1 MKRALVLAAAAG
13 ALVSRA
19 ETRRRRAAHR
29 LAGVALNVLRRA
41 DRRARSRAAQ
51 RRPDRAVRRPDT
63 ARRERHAAGPD
74 ALLQVGSVRRRRQAR
89 ADHSSARGVADR
101 PRPLGCA
108 ARLRPDARRRRV
120 RCRLGHG
127 ARTAVCCCSCSVRR
141 EGSPRST
148 FRGSTRSR
156 SRSPVAAS
164 VPSAQAEQQLA
175 STIGLLQATR
185 DGRQLL
191 ADVRAF
197 VAGIN
202 AYHAANRLPIEPWTL
217 NDVAAMGALIG
228 ARLRRRRRRRDA
240 TLDVPRRACN
250 ASLGDERGKVVFDDL
265 RDRNDP
271 ETPTTIAKAFP
282 WEDGTRT
289 GVGNATVDDGSFVP
303 VTLRRGLVARRAT
316 TQADV
321 ERAARR
327 SQLAPRTDTRSSS
340 PARRS
345 ATSIRSSCSSS
356 TSTAAAST
364 HAARRSRASRFYV
377 LLGRGKDYAWS
388 LTSSTSDLIDDYA
401 EELCGDDT
409 HYRYQGSCREMG
421 SFDAGTL
428 KGAAGEPDR
437 RLLFR
442 TTVHGPVIG
451 YATVGGRRVAIAR
464 KRATRGRELLSGLA
478 WQDLNTNKPRNA
490 TRVPPLGSRLEMSF
504 NWVYADDRDIATFS
518 SGRLPIRPDT
528 VDPGLPT
535 VGNGDFEWRGLLP
548 FARHP
553 QAVSPASGELANW
566 NNKPAPGFTRA
577 DDQWSYGSVQRVDL
591 LRNGLAARRRT
602 RSPGRLGDER
612 GRDAGPAG
620 RRGLAD
626 DPGGPRLGPRAER
639 ASPVRCASSSTSG
652 GRRVRAAWTV
662 TSTAR
667 STIRAPPS
675 WTVGWRR
682 IGDAVLA
689 PVLGPLVSR
698 LRQVNADH
706 DEPGANGNGFG
717 SGWYGYVDKD
727 LRTLLGRP
735 VTGPFRT
742 RFCGAGDL
750 AACRTALWGA
760 LDATAARAAG
770 RSGSRFRP
778 LARRCDRGAR
788 AFRRRPSAAD
798 DALREP
804 ADVPAG
810 HDLHGASAA
819 VSAGCQTGVR
829 PGRNTPGKGGWLG

>member
-1 MKRALVLAAAAG
+1 MPAG
-13 ALVSRA
+13 S
-19 ETRRRRAAHR
+19 RRRTAA
-29 LAGVALNVLRRA
+29 
-41 DRRARSRAAQ
+41 
-51 RRPDRAVRRPDT
+51 
-63 ARRERHAAGPD
+63 
-74 ALLQVGSVRRRRQAR
+74 
-89 ADHSSARGVADR
+89 
-101 PRPLGCA
+101 
-108 ARLRPDARRRRV
+108 
-120 RCRLGHG
+120 
-127 ARTAVCCCSCSVRR
+127 CSCSCFVRR
-141 EGSPRST
+141 GRIAALDVPGIDAFSFALSG
-148 FRGSTRSR
+148 RGFQ
-156 SRSPVAAS
+156 
-164 VPSAQAEQQLA
+164 PSAQAEQQLG
-175 STIGLLQATR
+175 STIALLQTTR

-202 AYHAANRLPIEPWTL
+202 AYHAANRLPIEPWTV

-228 ARLRRRRRRRDA
+228 AVFGAGGGDETRRSMFLDA
-240 TLDVPRRACN
+240 LQG
-250 ASLGDERGKVVFDDL
+250 SLGDERGKIVFDDL

-282 WEDGTRT
+282 WEEGTRT

-303 VTLRRGLVARRAT
+303 VTYGAVSSLVAPRHKLMSNALLVGRNRSTNGHPLFVAGP
-316 TQADV
+316 QVGHFYPQLLLELDLHGGGIDA
-321 ERAARR
+321 RGAAFPGI
-327 SQLAPRTDTRSSS
+327 S
-340 PARRS
+340 
-345 ATSIRSSCSSS
+345 
-356 TSTAAAST
+356 
-364 HAARRSRASRFYV
+364 FYV

-428 KGAAGEPDR
+428 KGAPGEPDR

-490 TRVPPLGSRLEMSF
+490 AEFLRSAARLEMSF

-528 VDPGLPT
+528 IDPGLPT
-535 VGNGDFEWRGLLP
+535 SGNGDFEWRGLLP

-566 NNKPAPGFTRA
+566 NNKPAPGFTAA

-591 LRNGLAARRRT
+591 LRNGLAARRT
-602 RSPGRLGDER
+602 HT
-612 GRDAGPAG
+612 
-620 RRGLAD
+620 LATVVSAMNAAATQD
-626 DPGGPRLGPRAER
+626 LRAVEVW
-639 ASPVRCASSSTSG
+639 P
-652 GRRVRAAWTV
+652 
-662 TSTAR
+662 
-667 STIRAPPS
+667 TIRAVLDSGPAPS
-675 WTVGWRR
+675 ARAQSAAQLVDDWRVQGASRLDRDLDGWIDHPGAAVLDAGWRR
-682 IGDAVLA
+682 IGDAVLS
-689 PVLGPLVSR
+689 PVLGTLVSR

-750 AACRTALWGA
+750 VACRNRPLGR
-760 LDATAARAAG
+760 ARRDGGGAAG
-770 RSGSRFRP
+770 RSGSRSRP
-778 LARRCDRGAR
+778 LARRRDRGAR
-788 AFRRRPSAAD
+788 AVRGRPPAAH
-798 DALREP
+798 DALRR
-804 ADVPAG
+804 
-810 HDLHGASAA
+810 
-819 VSAGCQTGVR
+819 TGR
-829 PGRNTPGKGGWLG
+829 RSSRS

>member
-1 MKRALVLAAAAG
+1 M
-13 ALVSRA
+13 
-19 ETRRRRAAHR
+19 
-29 LAGVALNVLRRA
+29 
-41 DRRARSRAAQ
+41 
-51 RRPDRAVRRPDT
+51 
-63 ARRERHAAGPD
+63 
-74 ALLQVGSVRRRRQAR
+74 
-89 ADHSSARGVADR
+89 
-101 PRPLGCA
+101 
-108 ARLRPDARRRRV
+108 
-120 RCRLGHG
+120 
-127 ARTAVCCCSCSVRR
+127 
-141 EGSPRST
+141 
-148 FRGSTRSR
+148 
-156 SRSPVAAS
+156 
-164 VPSAQAEQQLA
+164 
-175 STIGLLQATR
+175 
-185 DGRQLL
+185 
-191 ADVRAF
+191 
-197 VAGIN
+197 
-202 AYHAANRLPIEPWTL
+202 
-217 NDVAAMGALIG
+217 
-228 ARLRRRRRRRDA
+228 
-240 TLDVPRRACN
+240 
-250 ASLGDERGKVVFDDL
+250 FDDL

-282 WEDGTRT
+282 WEEGTRT

-303 VTLRRGLVARRAT
+303 VTYGAVSSLVAPRHKLMSNALLVGRNRSTNGHPLFVAGP
-316 TQADV
+316 QVGHFYPQLLLELDLHGGGIDA
-321 ERAARR
+321 RGAAFPGI
-327 SQLAPRTDTRSSS
+327 S
-340 PARRS
+340 
-345 ATSIRSSCSSS
+345 
-356 TSTAAAST
+356 
-364 HAARRSRASRFYV
+364 FYV

-428 KGAAGEPDR
+428 KGAPGEADR

-490 TRVPPLGSRLEMSF
+490 AEFLRSAARLEMSF

-535 VGNGDFEWRGLLP
+535 SGNGDFEWRGLLP

-566 NNKPAPGFTRA
+566 NNKPAPGFTAA

-591 LRNGLAARRRT
+591 LRNGLAARRT
-602 RSPGRLGDER
+602 HT
-612 GRDAGPAG
+612 
-620 RRGLAD
+620 LATVVSAMNAAATQD
-626 DPGGPRLGPRAER
+626 LRAVEVW
-639 ASPVRCASSSTSG
+639 P
-652 GRRVRAAWTV
+652 
-662 TSTAR
+662 
-667 STIRAPPS
+667 TIRAVLDSGPAPS
-675 WTVGWRR
+675 ARAQSAAQLVDDWRAQGASRLDRDLDGWIDHPGAAVLDAGWRR
-682 IGDAVLA
+682 IGDAVLS
-689 PVLGPLVSR
+689 PVLGTLVSR

-735 VTGPFRT
+735 VTG
-742 RFCGAGDL
+742 
-750 AACRTALWGA
+750 ALPDA
-760 LDATAARAAG
+760 LLRRRRSGRLPHRPLGRSRRDGGGAAG
-770 RSGSRFRP
+770 RSGSRSRP

-788 AFRRRPSAAD
+788 AFRGRPPASH

-819 VSAGCQTGVR
+819 VSVGCQTGVR

>member
-1 MKRALVLAAAAG
+1 VKRALVLAAAAG
-13 ALVSRA
+13 ALVLG
-19 ETRRRRAAHR
+19 AATGDASPR
-29 LAGVALNVLRRA
+29 IDFAGVALNVLPPGQTGELGVGRHSVDQIALYDGLTPLGGNVEQRDLTRFYKSARFGVEGKPERTTRPRAGLRIVRDRWGVPHVYGRTRA
-41 DRRARSRAAQ
+41 DVEFGAGWVTAE
-51 RRPDRAVRRPDT
+51 DR
-63 ARRERHAAGPD
+63 GL
-74 ALLQVGSVRRRRQAR
+74 LLQ
-89 ADHSSARGVADR
+89 
-101 PRPLGCA
+101 L
-108 ARLRPDARRRRV
+108 LRPAGRIAALDVPGIDAFSFA
-120 RCRLGHG
+120 LSG
-127 ARTAVCCCSCSVRR
+127 
-141 EGSPRST
+141 
-148 FRGSTRSR
+148 RGFQ
-156 SRSPVAAS
+156 
-164 VPSAQAEQQLA
+164 PSAQAEQRLA
-175 STIGLLQATR
+175 STVALLQTTR
-185 DGRQLL
+185 DGRQLI
-191 ADVRAF
+191 ADVRAY

-228 ARLRRRRRRRDA
+228 AVFGAGGGDE
-240 TLDVPRRACN
+240 TRRAMFLD
-250 ASLGDERGKVVFDDL
+250 ALQHSLGDERGKVVFDDL

-303 VTLRRGLVARRAT
+303 VTYGAVSSLVA
-316 TQADV
+316 
-321 ERAARR
+321 
-327 SQLAPRTDTRSSS
+327 PRHKLMSNALLVGRTRSANGH
-340 PARRS
+340 PLFVAGPQVGHFYPQLLLELDLHGGGIDARG
-345 ATSIRSSCSSS
+345 
-356 TSTAAAST
+356 AAFPGIS
-364 HAARRSRASRFYV
+364 FYV

-428 KGAAGEPDR
+428 KGAPGETDR

-490 TRVPPLGSRLEMSF
+490 SEFLRSASRLEMSF

-518 SGRLPIRPDT
+518 SGRLPIRPDS

-535 VGNGDFEWRGLLP
+535 SGNGDFEWRGLLP

-553 QAVSPASGELANW
+553 QAISPASGELANW
-566 NNKPAPGFTRA
+566 NNKPAPGFTAA

-591 LRNGLAARRRT
+591 LRSGLAARRTHTLASVVSAMNAAATQDLRT
-602 RSPGRLGDER
+602 VEVW
-612 GRDAGPAG
+612 
-620 RRGLAD
+620 
-626 DPGGPRLGPRAER
+626 
-639 ASPVRCASSSTSG
+639 PV
-652 GRRVRAAWTV
+652 
-662 TSTAR
+662 
-667 STIRAPPS
+667 IRAVLDSGAAPS
-675 WTVGWRR
+675 TRAQSAAQLVDDWRAQGASRLDRDLDGSIDHPGAAVMDAGWRR
-682 IGDAVLA
+682 LGDAVLS

-698 LRQVNADH
+698 LRRVNADH

-735 VTGPFRT
+735 VSGPFRT

-750 AACRTALWGA
+750 VACRTALWAA
-760 LDATAARAAG
+760 LDATAAELQAAQGADPARWRADATAERVRFAG
-770 RSGSRFRP
+770 GLLPRTMRFANRP
-778 LARRCDRGAR
+778 TFQQVMTFTGH
-788 AFRRRPSAAD
+788 RP
-798 DALREP
+798 R
-804 ADVPAG
+804 
-810 HDLHGASAA
+810 
-819 VSAGCQTGVR
+819 
-829 PGRNTPGKGGWLG
+829 